1 MPKIG
6 SKKKSVFSPESMQQF
21 SEILEDSEDQ
31 SNYAESREGFRG
43 DKPIKLHEGL
53 WKIEQRIMAK

>member
-31 SNYAESREGFRG
+31 SNYAESWKGIWH
-43 DKPIKLHEGL
+43 DKEIKLNDGL
-53 WKIEQRIMAK
+53 LKIE

>member
-6 SKKKSVFSPESMQQF
+6 NKKKSVFSPESMQQF

-31 SNYAESREGFRG
+31 SNYAESWEGFWG

-53 WKIEQRIMAK
+53 RKIE